1 MMRIIT
7 GKAKGARLKT
17 LEGDA
22 TRPTSERV
30 KEAVFSMIQFDL
42 EGREVL
48 DLFAG
53 SGQMG
58 LEALS
63 RGASSAVL
71 VDRSRD
77 AVRIIEEN
85 AVKTKLMPDCTIRQ
99 SDCMDYIHRNRGKKF
114 DIVFIDPPY
123 ASGLYRPVLQA
134 LLDADCLKPTSLIIC
149 ESDTTAIFEQDEV
162 LEQRFC
168 VKKTSQYSKTVIT
181 VLEVVAPK
189 EESV

>member
-7 GKAKGARLKT
+7 GKAKGVRLKT

-58 LEALS
+58 LEAVS
-63 RGASSAVL
+63 RGAASAVL
-71 VDRSRD
+71 VDQSRD

-85 AVKTKLMPDCTIRQ
+85 AVKTKLMPNCTVRQ

-134 LLDADCLKPTSLIIC
+134 LLDADCLKPTSIIIC
-149 ESDTTAIFEQDEV
+149 ESDTTAIFEQDSM
-162 LEQRFC
+162 LAQRFL

-181 VLEVVAPK
+181 VLEISSK
-189 EESV
+189 ESV